1 MSHDSL
7 AATLRAKQHLQEPWW
22 VRWTLILFAV
32 AVMTILIVIPVIC
45 IFVNAFA
52 DGPQT
57 YWNRIFNDQETLD
70 SIRVTLTV
78 APIAV
83 IMNIIFGVSAAWLI
97 ARFKFPGRS
106 LLISLIDL
114 PFAVSPVVVGLML
127 ILLFGRRGFWGPWL
141 MEHDIRIV
149 FAIPGMILATAFVTL
164 PFVVRELI
172 PVMEALGSDEE
183 VAAVS
188 LGANAWQLFWRV
200 TLPNIKWGLLYGI
213 ILCNARA
220 MGEYGAVYVVSGRIP
235 NETDTMPIR
244 IEKVFQNYDMPGA
257 FAVASILT
265 LLALVTL
272 GVKVILERRARRET
286 ELARQMRGTGTPI

>member
-1 MSHDSL
+1 MSHESL
-7 AATLRAKQHLQEPWW
+7 AATLRAKQHLQEPAW
-22 VRWTLILFAV
+22 VRWSLILFAV

-45 IFVNAFA
+45 VFVNAFA

-57 YWNRIFNDQETLD
+57 YWDRIFNDQETLD

-83 IMNIIFGVSAAWLI
+83 VMNIVFGVSAAWLI

-141 MEHDIRIV
+141 MEHDIRVV
-149 FAIPGMILATAFVTL
+149 FALPGMILATAFVTL

-244 IEKVFQNYDMPGA
+244 IEKLFQNYDMPGA

-272 GVKVILERRARRET
+272 GVKVILERRARREM
-286 ELARQMRGTGTPI
+286 ELAREMRGTGTPI